1 VSGLGGTRH
10 RALAARGEAS
20 SRRDDGGVIILVAIL
35 VAAGMVS
42 GLLAMVADVG
52 QLYAERRVVQ
62 NSADAASLAIAQ
74 RSAELDEGA
83 LDVQESET
91 LAGQLANANSPDAAT
106 EVIDVCGT
114 DGLGACP
121 PAAGLTDCQPLP
133 EGTEHAVQVR
143 TATLRPDG
151 STFLTPFFAGLMSDQ
166 GTVAMEAGACAQA
179 AWGPAA
185 SAAITFPMLLPL
197 CPGQPNGSP
206 VWIADFDPSDPDFT
220 PRDACVVDGTSFVG
234 LTKGFAFGAF
244 EGVPK
249 TCVDPVEVEIGDVI
263 DVETSVTQW
272 CGSDVRVILDDLVA
286 DGVPVLVPVVGAHAN
301 NGQGQYAFTVEGFRS
316 LTLLGY
322 KVKNRTGGTA
332 PSPAWQ
338 GTPCHRSAKRSCL
351 YGSFAP
357 AVIPGGV
364 GDGVDLGVR
373 AVVLVP

>member
-1 VSGLGGTRH
+1 
-10 RALAARGEAS
+10 
-20 SRRDDGGVIILVAIL
+20 
-35 VAAGMVS
+35 
-42 GLLAMVADVG
+42 
-52 QLYAERRVVQ
+52 
-62 NSADAASLAIAQ
+62 
-74 RSAELDEGA
+74 
-83 LDVQESET
+83 
-91 LAGQLANANSPDAAT
+91 
-106 EVIDVCGT
+106 
-114 DGLGACP
+114 
-121 PAAGLTDCQPLP
+121 LTDCQPLP
-133 EGTEHAVQVR
+133 ADTEHAVQVH

-151 STFLTPFFAGLMSDQ
+151 ETFLTPLFAGLMSDQ
-166 GTVAMEAGACAQA
+166 GSVAMEVGACAQA

-185 SAAITFPMLLPL
+185 SAVITFPMLLPV
-197 CPGQPNGSP
+197 CPGQPDGSP

-220 PRDACVVDGTSFVG
+220 PGDACLIDGTSFTG

-244 EGVPK
+244 EGVAK
-249 TCVDPVEVEIGDVI
+249 TCVDPVDVRIGDVI

-272 CGSDVRVILDDLVA
+272 CGSDPRVILDRLVA
-286 DGVPVLVPVVGAHAN
+286 EGAPVLVPVVGAHEN
-301 NGQGQYAFTVEGFRS
+301 QGQGQYAFTVEGFRS